1 MLAIKL
7 CGLALKNPLLLS
19 SGILDLTAPL
29 MKKAYENGAA
39 AVITKGVGLKE
50 RQGHPNPTV
59 IGTDKYLLNAVGLSN
74 PSIFKFKNE
83 IKELEKV
90 NIPVIVNIFAEN
102 AEKFAKTALKAQ
114 EYGADA
120 VELNVSCPNITK
132 EEMVGQIIGKNPS
145 LVEEITRQVKETVK
159 IPVIIKLTP
168 NVDDIAMIAKAAE
181 KGGADAVSAIN
192 TISGMLINIE
202 AKKPV
207 LSNKFGGVSGPAIKP
222 VAIASVY
229 KIYEAVK
236 IPIIGVGG
244 ITTGRDAIE
253 MLMAGATAVAI
264 GSAVYY
270 RGIDV
275 FRKIENEMLQWMKEN
290 KVKSVKEIVG
300 AAHGST

>member
-253 MLMAGATAVAI
+253 MMMAGATAVAI

-275 FRKIENEMLQWMKEN
+275 FRKIENEMLKWMKEN
-290 KVKSVKEIVG
+290 KVKSVNEMVG
-300 AAHGST
+300 AAHD

>member
-1 MLAIKL
+1 MLKTEL

-29 MKKAYENGAA
+29 MKKVYGNGAA
-39 AVITKGVGLKE
+39 AVITKGVGLNE

-59 IGTDKYLLNAVGLSN
+59 IGTDSYLLNAVGLSN

-83 IKELEKV
+83 IRELKKA

-132 EEMVGQIIGKNPS
+132 DEMVGQIIGKNPS

-159 IPVIIKLTP
+159 IPVIVKLTP
-168 NVDDIAMIAKAAE
+168 NVDDISVIAKAAE
-181 KGGADAVSAIN
+181 KGGADAISAIN
-192 TISGMLINIE
+192 TVSGMLINIE

-207 LSNKFGGVSGPAIKP
+207 LANRFGGISGPAIKP
-222 VAIASVY
+222 IAIASVY

-253 MLMAGATAVAI
+253 IMMAGAAAVAI

-290 KVKSVKEIVG
+290 KIKSIKEIIG
-300 AAHGST
+300 AAHNT

>member
-29 MKKAYENGAA
+29 MKKAYESGAA

-132 EEMVGQIIGKNPS
+132 EEMVGQIIGKNTS

-168 NVDDIAMIAKAAE
+168 NVDDIAMIARAAE

-270 RGIDV
+270 RGGGV
-275 FRKIENEMLQWMKEN
+275 FWKIENEILQWMKEN

>member
-1 MLAIKL
+1 MLKTEL

-29 MKKAYENGAA
+29 MKKVYGNGAA
-39 AVITKGVGLKE
+39 AVITKGVGLNE

-59 IGTDKYLLNAVGLSN
+59 IGTGNYLLNAVGLSN
-74 PSIFKFKNE
+74 PSIFKFKDE
-83 IKELEKV
+83 IKELKK
-90 NIPVIVNIFAEN
+90 NKIPTIVNIYAEN

-132 EEMVGQIIGKNPS
+132 DEMVGQIIGKNPS

-168 NVDDIAMIAKAAE
+168 NVDDIAVIAKAAE
-181 KGGADAVSAIN
+181 KGGADAISAIN
-192 TISGMLINIE
+192 TVSGMLISIE
-202 AKKPV
+202 ARKPI
-207 LSNKFGGVSGPAIKP
+207 LANKFGGISGPAIKP

-236 IPIIGVGG
+236 IPVLGVGG
-244 ITTGRDAIE
+244 IATGRDAIE
-253 MLMAGATAVAI
+253 IMMAGAAAVAI

-290 KVKSVKEIVG
+290 KVKSIKKIMG
-300 AAHGST
+300 AYKKK

>member
-1 MLAIKL
+1 MLKTEL

-19 SGILDLTAPL
+19 SGVLDLTAPL
-29 MKKAYENGAA
+29 MKRAYENGAA
-39 AVITKGVGLKE
+39 AVITKGVGLTE
-50 RQGHPNPTV
+50 RTGHPNPTI
-59 IGTDKYLLNAVGLSN
+59 IGTDNYLMNAVGLSN
-74 PSIFKFKNE
+74 PSIFKFKDE
-83 IKELEKV
+83 IKELKK
-90 NIPVIVNIFAEN
+90 NRIPTIVNIYAEN

-132 EEMVGQIIGKNPS
+132 DEMVGQIIGKNPS

-159 IPVIIKLTP
+159 IPVIAKLSP
-168 NVDDIAMIAKAAE
+168 NVDDIAVIARAAE

-192 TISGMLINIE
+192 TVSGMLINIE
-202 AKKPV
+202 AKRPI
-207 LSNKFGGVSGPAIKP
+207 LANKSGGVSGPAIKP
-222 VAIASVY
+222 IAINAVY
-229 KIYEAVK
+229 QIYEAVK

-270 RGIDV
+270 RGLDV
-275 FRKIENEMLQWMKEN
+275 FRKIENEMLQWIKEN
-290 KVKSVKEIVG
+290 NTRSIKDMIGV
-300 AAHGST
+300 AHK

>member
-90 NIPVIVNIFAEN
+90 NIQVIVNIFAEN

-290 KVKSVKEIVG
+290 KVKSIKEIIG
-300 AAHGST
+300 AAHK

>member
-253 MLMAGATAVAI
+253 MMMAGATAVAI